1 MIQSICLA
9 ETCHERKLLKYTPH
23 ISNFELSSKWKF
35 FKESKIQDL
44 FFFWGGGGGGENEHK
59 GGGGGVGG
67 RIIITIIIIIIIM
80 TLFIEEAQLD
90 IYPIFPGVL
99 IRNIHFYNI
108 YKQNI

>member
-1 MIQSICLA
+1 MSLI
-9 ETCHERKLLKYTPH
+9 EG
-23 ISNFELSSKWKF
+23 
-35 FKESKIQDL
+35 
-44 FFFWGGGGGGENEHK
+44 FFFRFFFFFFFGGGGGGSGHMF
-59 GGGGGVGG
+59 
-67 RIIITIIIIIIIM
+67 IIIIIIIIIIIM

>member
-1 MIQSICLA
+1 MEIFQRIQN
-9 ETCHERKLLKYTPH
+9 PG
-23 ISNFELSSKWKF
+23 
-35 FKESKIQDL
+35 
-44 FFFWGGGGGGENEHK
+44 FFFLGGGGGGEGGGENEHK

-67 RIIITIIIIIIIM
+67 RIIITIIIIIIM